1 MKLDNYTIF
10 ARSFPAILSGLP
22 FVILIYFLTGYDQ
35 YKNLIAYLSNMKFY
49 GSITLAF
56 IGIYAIGLI
65 ISTYAKYLEKRYFH
79 NKKGFPTTYFML
91 YGDKE
96 FSSDYKDKYR
106 AKVKKSLGLDL
117 LNQTDEQRDEAE
129 AIRRLNETTKQIG
142 LKVGNGKLVKHQNV
156 WYGFRR
162 NVAAGSLFGF
172 LISAI
177 SVLIG
182 FYFLN
187 ITPMVV
193 VSFTLLILYA
203 AIFLM
208 KGYIIKSAGEECA
221 KQLVAEFMMK
231 NE

>member
-1 MKLDNYTIF
+1 M
-10 ARSFPAILSGLP
+10 
-22 FVILIYFLTGYDQ
+22 
-35 YKNLIAYLSNMKFY
+35 
-49 GSITLAF
+49 
-56 IGIYAIGLI
+56 IGIMVMTEYCHNC
-65 ISTYAKYLEKRYFH
+65 SYLTE
-79 NKKGFPTTYFML
+79 
-91 YGDKE
+91 E
-96 FSSDYKDKYR
+96 E
-106 AKVKKSLGLDL
+106 DL
-117 LNQTDEQRDEAE
+117 LKICKKCFDRICKERDEAE

-142 LKVGNGKLVKHQNV
+142 IKVGNGKLVKHQNV

-162 NVAAGSLFGF
+162 NMAAGSMFGF

-208 KGYIIKSAGEECA
+208 KGYIIKSAGEEYA